1 MLSDNSENRKMIR
14 NVIEKKTAY
23 RLIKRLSGGVALQ
36 PKPKIRQPKI
46 FENLKPQTEMRKNVT
61 QFVGGTTEIHKY
73 RLTQAQLIKCHFW
86 RVLCGDKHE
95 PKSGLLLGYCHSTFT
110 NY

>member
-1 MLSDNSENRKMIR
+1 MSCHRGNAQASLFSNGICINANDPVKGGGGGRT
-14 NVIEKKTAY
+14 TAQT
-23 RLIKRLSGGVALQ
+23 K
-36 PKPKIRQPKI
+36 
-46 FENLKPQTEMRKNVT
+46 NLKPQTEMRKNVT

>member
-1 MLSDNSENRKMIR
+1 MPRPVFSVMASASMQMIQS
-14 NVIEKKTAY
+14 
-23 RLIKRLSGGVALQ
+23 KRGGGGAVALQ
-36 PKPKIRQPKI
+36 LKPKIRQLKI

-61 QFVGGTTEIHKY
+61 QFVGGTTKIHKY
-73 RLTQAQLIKCHFW
+73 RFTQAQLIKCHFW